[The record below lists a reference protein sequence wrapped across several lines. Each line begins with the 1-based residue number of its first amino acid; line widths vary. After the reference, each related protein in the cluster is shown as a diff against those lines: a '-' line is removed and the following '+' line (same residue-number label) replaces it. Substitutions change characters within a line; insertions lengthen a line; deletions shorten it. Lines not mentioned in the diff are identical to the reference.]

1 MTSSVVS
8 LLCLAT
14 YGKSGPTSELYN
26 TGICMIVLSEI
37 SLACSPFNCFKSNI
51 SINCLK
57 LSLYYQNLS

>member
-14 YGKSGPTSELYN
+14 YDKSGPTSELYN

-51 SINCLK
+51 SIN
-57 LSLYYQNLS
+57 